1 MSRIVS
7 VCSQPTKF
15 MVGTELGNAHVCSR
29 KAKTPSEKV
38 AMSFQTHYGPVYA
51 IQRHPIYPKHFLTI
65 GDWSTKVSRCI
76 PPCLNVD

>member
-1 MSRIVS
+1 
-7 VCSQPTKF
+7 

-65 GDWSTKVSRCI
+65 GDWSTKVSRFI
-76 PPCLNVD
+76 PPNLDVD